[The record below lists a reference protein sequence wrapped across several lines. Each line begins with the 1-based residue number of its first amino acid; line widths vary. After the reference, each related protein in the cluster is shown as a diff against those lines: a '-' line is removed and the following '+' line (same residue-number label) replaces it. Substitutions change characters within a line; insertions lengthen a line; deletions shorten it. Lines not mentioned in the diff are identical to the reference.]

1 MKIIS
6 LNAWCGRAGEPLHDF
21 FIKHKNIDIFCL
33 QEVDLDGTKFGPEV
47 TGNNDSNTPKGDPH
61 LFYSLTDILSD
72 HHGFFSPT
80 LDHWWG
86 NAIFIKKSLYQRI
99 SASGEIVVSD
109 DQQQYVDYETWF
121 RRAIQW
127 IDFSENDKKYTLVN
141 FHGLWEKGKGKN
153 DSDDRFKQSKK
164 ILAFLES
171 KNERNI
177 ILAGDFNLN
186 PDTQS
191 IKMIE
196 EFSLKNLIKEFSITD
211 TRTSFYKKENR
222 FADYIFVS
230 PDICVKNFKVLPDE
244 VSDHAPLY
252 LEID

>member
-1 MKIIS
+1 M
-6 LNAWCGRAGEPLHDF
+6 
-21 FIKHKNIDIFCL
+21 
-33 QEVDLDGTKFGPEV
+33 
-47 TGNNDSNTPKGDPH
+47 
-61 LFYSLTDILSD
+61 
-72 HHGFFSPT
+72 
-80 LDHWWG
+80 
-86 NAIFIKKSLYQRI
+86 
-99 SASGEIVVSD
+99 
-109 DQQQYVDYETWF
+109 
-121 RRAIQW
+121 
-127 IDFSENDKKYTLVN
+127 
-141 FHGLWEKGKGKN
+141 
-153 DSDDRFKQSKK
+153 
-164 ILAFLES
+164 ES